1 MGDQRILKSLF
12 EFQKRVEDV
21 CKKNNRTINSVK
33 LVAVSKKQPIEKI
46 KTALE
51 AGQLDFG
58 ENYVQE
64 ALEKINQIS
73 NPNVR
78 WHLIGPLQ
86 SNKIN
91 KIIGKFFLIHSVD
104 SLKLA
109 EELSQKN
116 EKAGLKQSV
125 LLQLNLAEEESKSG
139 FSQTEFLKSWE
150 YLKNLKGLNIQGFMT
165 MPPLGSPEIYFE
177 QLQNLAKEF
186 KLLELSMGTSS
197 DWESAVQNGATY
209 IRIGTAVFGERE

>member
-1 MGDQRILKSLF
+1 LKSLL
-12 EFQKRVEDV
+12 EFQNQIVEV
-21 CKKNNRTINSVK
+21 CKKNNREIKSVK

-46 KTALE
+46 RSALE
-51 AGQLDFG
+51 AGQFDFG

-64 ALEKINQIS
+64 ALEKISQIS

-116 EKAGLKQSV
+116 ERASLKQSI
-125 LLQLNLAEEESKSG
+125 LLQLNLAGEDSKSG
-139 FSQTEFLKSWE
+139 FSKQDFLKNWDH
-150 YLKNLKGLNIQGFMT
+150 LKNLKGLNIQGLMT
-165 MPPLGSPEIYFE
+165 MPPLNSPEIYFKE
-177 QLQNLAKEF
+177 LQNLAKEF

-197 DWESAVQNGATY
+197 DWESAIQNGATY